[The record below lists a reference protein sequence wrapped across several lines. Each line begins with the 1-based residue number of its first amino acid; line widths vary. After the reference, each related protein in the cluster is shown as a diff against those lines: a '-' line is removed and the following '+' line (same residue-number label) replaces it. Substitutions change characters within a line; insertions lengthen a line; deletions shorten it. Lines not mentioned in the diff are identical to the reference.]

1 MFTMG
6 TTTFG
11 SVVVYQCSP
20 GYELTGIGD
29 ALSRECQDTGMW
41 SLMDPT
47 CKRKPNETR
56 KVKKLVIAFVALFWI
71 LHIIPKVQ
79 NLDYIAQLCF

>member
-11 SVVVYQCSP
+11 SVVVYQCDP

-41 SLMDPT
+41 SLVDPT
-47 CKRKPNETR
+47 CERKPNEIF
-56 KVKKLVIAFVALFWI
+56 KSGKSKGWSNSFWSQLIFALLWI
-71 LHIIPKVQ
+71 LHH
-79 NLDYIAQLCF
+79 AH